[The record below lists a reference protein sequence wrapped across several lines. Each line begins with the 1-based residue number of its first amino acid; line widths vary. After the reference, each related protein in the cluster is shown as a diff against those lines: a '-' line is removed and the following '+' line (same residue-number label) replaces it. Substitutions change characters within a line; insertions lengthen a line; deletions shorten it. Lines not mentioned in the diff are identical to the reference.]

1 MSLFDKIFGHA
12 PAPVGPYGGEFKML
26 DGYTPRFTSFS
37 GGVYESEL
45 IRSVINSRATHIS
58 KLRIEILGSAQPGLR
73 RLLSHGPSEYARW
86 SQFLYRLST
95 ILDCCNNAFL
105 APTYNEFGEMTGI
118 FTPLPS
124 RCEVVQYD
132 GVPYL
137 RYEFNDG
144 NKASMELDRCGI
156 MTKFQYKNDLLG
168 ESNAA
173 LLPTMDLIHIQQQGI
188 KEGIRSAASYKFW
201 GQLSNFSKSEDLARE
216 RKRFS
221 AENFG
226 KEAQAGGLL
235 LFPNTYQNINQ
246 VKADPWVADS
256 DEMKAIK
263 DSVYGY
269 FGVNDDILQNR
280 AYGDAWT
287 AFYEGCVE
295 PFAIQLSEV
304 MTRMLFTLREQSSG
318 NEVIATANR
327 LQYMSNKD
335 KLNYSKE
342 LLDRG
347 VISINEA
354 REVWN
359 MAPVDGGD
367 QRVIR
372 GEYYAT
378 DDKLGEDEDAEE

>member
-12 PAPVGPYGGEFKML
+12 PTPVGPFGGEFKML

-45 IRSVINSRATHIS
+45 IRSVINARATHIS

-73 RLLSHGPSEYARW
+73 RLLYHGPSEYARW

-318 NEVIATANR
+318 NEIIATANR

-378 DDKLGEDEDAEE
+378 DDKLGEEEDAEE